1 MKSTAW
7 SPGAVCCVTLALVAW
22 AFPSLSAGQAA
33 RASVAGIV
41 VDSVG
46 SPVVGAHVT
55 VEGTELYT
63 QSDAGGRFRLNEVGV
78 GRVEVRV
85 RRIGFRAASVPIDL
99 TETGATQLM
108 ITLAAIPEVLA
119 AVEVTARPEVFDAR
133 LAGFEARAA
142 KRKNGH
148 FISRERIERTN
159 SKRLSDLLRQV
170 PTVRVRM
177 VRGQGMMAYIRG
189 ASCPPVVYID
199 GSPANAGPFDLDLID
214 LVTVE
219 GIEVYGG
226 FGAPAEFSSV
236 RADQCGV
243 IAIWSRPFRPRERA
257 PEVAEQ
263 ASLITALVQL
273 EHVYEAKD
281 VDSIATPI
289 AGSIQTQYP
298 SALFEAGVAGTAT
311 VRFIVDTS
319 GVVEMSTLEITASHD
334 LFAQAARQA
343 LSGARFTPAFLG
355 GRRVRQVVALPFR
368 FSPPRA
374 PRGPAT
380 P

>member
-1 MKSTAW
+1 M
-7 SPGAVCCVTLALVAW
+7 LVAGSI
-22 AFPSLSAGQAA
+22 PSISAGQGM

-41 VDSVG
+41 VDSAG
-46 SPVVGAHVT
+46 SPVLGAHIT

-63 QSDAGGRFRLNEVGV
+63 QTDAGGRFRLNDVGV
-78 GRVEVRV
+78 GRVEVVV
-85 RRIGFRAASVPIDL
+85 RRIGFRASSVPIDL
-99 TETGATQLM
+99 TAAGATQLM
-108 ITLAAIPEVLA
+108 VTLAAVPEVLA

-133 LAGFEARAA
+133 LAGFEARAT

-148 FISRERIERTN
+148 FITRERIDQTN

-189 ASCPPVVYID
+189 ASCPPLVYID

-226 FGAPAEFSSV
+226 FGAPPEFSSV

-243 IAIWSRPFRPRERA
+243 IAIWSRPFRPHERA
-257 PEVAEQ
+257 AEEAQ
-263 ASLITALVQL
+263 QTSLITALVEL

-281 VDSIATPI
+281 VDSIAAPI

-298 SALFEAGVAGTAT
+298 SALFEAGVAGSAT
-311 VRFIVDTS
+311 TRFIVDTA
-319 GVVEMSTLEITASHD
+319 GLVEMPTLEITASHD

-343 LSGARFTPAFLG
+343 LSEARFTPARLG
-355 GRRVRQVVALPFR
+355 GRRVRQVVAIPFR
-368 FSPPRA
+368 FSPARTPSV
-374 PRGPAT
+374 PAT

>member
-1 MKSTAW
+1 M
-7 SPGAVCCVTLALVAW
+7 TLAAW
-22 AFPSLSAGQAA
+22 AFPGVGAGQGV
-33 RASVAGIV
+33 RAPVAGIV

-78 GRVEVRV
+78 GRVALVV
-85 RRIGFRAASVPIDL
+85 RRIGFRAASIPIDL
-99 TETGATQLM
+99 TGAGATQLM
-108 ITLAAIPEVLA
+108 VTLAAVPEVLA
-119 AVEVTARPEVFDAR
+119 AVEVTARPEVFEAR

-148 FISRERIERTN
+148 FITRERIDQLN
-159 SKRLSDLLRQV
+159 SQRLSDLLRQV

-189 ASCPPVVYID
+189 ASCPPLVYVD

-214 LVTVE
+214 LVSVE

-226 FGAPAEFSSV
+226 FGAPPEFSSV
-236 RADQCGV
+236 KADQCGV

-273 EHVYEAKD
+273 AHVYEAED
-281 VDSIATPI
+281 VDSIAAPI
-289 AGSIQTQYP
+289 EGSIQAQYP
-298 SALFEAGVAGTAT
+298 SALFEAGIAGSAT
-311 VRFIVDTS
+311 VRFIVDTT
-319 GVVEMSTLEITASHD
+319 GIVEMPTLEITASHD
-334 LFAQAARQA
+334 LFADAARRA
-343 LSGARFTPAFLG
+343 MSGARFTPAVLG
-355 GRRVRQVVALPFR
+355 GRRVRQVVAIPFR
-368 FSPPRA
+368 FSPPRE
-374 PRGPAT
+374 PTT

>member
-1 MKSTAW
+1 MKRTGW
-7 SPGAVCCVTLALVAW
+7 SPGALWCTLVALSVW
-22 AFPSLSAGQAA
+22 ASPGVSAGQGV
-33 RASVAGIV
+33 RATVAGIV

-46 SPVVGAHVT
+46 SPVVGAHIT

-63 QSDAGGRFRLNEVGV
+63 QTDGGGRFRLNDVRV
-78 GRVEVRV
+78 GRVGLIV

-99 TETGATQLM
+99 TEAGATQLM
-108 ITLAAIPEVLA
+108 VTLTAVPEVLA
-119 AVEVTARPEVFDAR
+119 AVEVTAPPQVYEAR

-148 FISRERIERTN
+148 FITRDRIERTN

-177 VRGQGMMAYIRG
+177 VRGLGTMAYIRG
-189 ASCPPVVYID
+189 ASCPPLVYID

-214 LVTVE
+214 LVSVE

-263 ASLITALVQL
+263 TSLITALVQL
-273 EHVYEAKD
+273 EHAYEAKD
-281 VDSIATPI
+281 VDSLATPI

-298 SALFEAGVAGTAT
+298 SALFEAGVAGHAT
-311 VRFIVDTS
+311 VRFIVDTT
-319 GVVEMSTLEITASHD
+319 GLVEMPTLEITASHD
-334 LFAQAARQA
+334 LFGQAARQA
-343 LSGARFTPAFLG
+343 LSGARFTPAVLD
-355 GRRVRQVVALPFR
+355 GRRVRQVVAIPFR
-368 FSPPRA
+368 FSPPQGARE
-374 PRGPAT
+374 PAT

>member
-1 MKSTAW
+1 MKSTGW
-7 SPGAVCCVTLALVAW
+7 SHGAVCCAAFALVAG
-22 AFPSLSAGQAA
+22 ALPSISAGQSV
-33 RASVAGIV
+33 RVTVAGIV

-46 SPVVGAHVT
+46 SPVLGAHVT

-63 QSDAGGRFRLNEVGV
+63 QSDGGGRFRLNDVEV
-78 GRVEVRV
+78 GRVQLIV
-85 RRIGFRAASVPIDL
+85 RRIGFRASSIPIDL
-99 TETGATQLM
+99 TAAGSTQLM
-108 ITLAAIPEVLA
+108 VTLAAVPEVLA

-133 LAGFEARAA
+133 LAGFESRAA
-142 KRKNGH
+142 KRKGGH
-148 FISRERIERTN
+148 FITRERIEQTN

-189 ASCPPVVYID
+189 AKCPPLVYID

-214 LVTVE
+214 LVSVE

-226 FGAPAEFSSV
+226 FGAPPEFSNV
-236 RADQCGV
+236 TADQCGV

-257 PEVAEQ
+257 PAVAEQ

-289 AGSIQTQYP
+289 VGSIQTQYP
-298 SALFEAGVAGTAT
+298 SALFEAGVAGSAT
-311 VRFIVDTS
+311 VRFIVDTA
-319 GVVEMSTLEITASHD
+319 GLVEMPTLEITASHD

-343 LSGARFTPAFLG
+343 LSEARFTPALLG

-368 FSPPRA
+368 FSPPRS
-374 PRGPAT
+374 PRESAT